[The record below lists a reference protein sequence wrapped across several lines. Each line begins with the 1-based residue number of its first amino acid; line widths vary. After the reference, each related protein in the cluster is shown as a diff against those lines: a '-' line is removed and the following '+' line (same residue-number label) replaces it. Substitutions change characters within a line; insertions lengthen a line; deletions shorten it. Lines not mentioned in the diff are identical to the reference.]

1 MKNIENAEAARVRGT
16 RMDGYGCFA
25 FAEKI
30 IIMQSTNQLIY
41 HCQWF
46 ALPLGSNLHFV
57 KTLQIVF
64 VVNCMQLLFMATSEN
79 CVIKLL
85 GQQVTEF
92 CGRCRRLGGL

>member
-1 MKNIENAEAARVRGT
+1 MQRQHEFVAHCI
-16 RMDGYGCFA
+16 GYGCFA

-30 IIMQSTNQLIY
+30 IVMQSTNRLIY

-92 CGRCRRLGGL
+92 CGRCRRMGGL